1 MNWLWRWATRNN
13 EEEFDESKATHERI
27 ISSLRDIDAGLNN
40 LKDENSES
48 FFEIAALRKQLAE
61 TETDR
66 LQWKREAEVS
76 RLHLAGE
83 RRSNAALRG
92 QITKLKGKL

>member
-1 MNWLWRWATRNN
+1 MNRLWRWFTGADEQDVITAT
-13 EEEFDESKATHERI
+13 FERI
-27 ISSLRDIDAGLNN
+27 GDGIGHFHSEVKRLEEDD
-40 LKDENSES
+40 SES
-48 FFEIAALRKQLAE
+48 FFTIAALRKQLAE

-66 LQWKREAEVS
+66 LQWKREAEVA

-92 QITKLKGKL
+92 QITKLKGR